1 MLLFIS
7 HNIGSM
13 VFKNKNT
20 LSTFA
25 VGFSFIIATLF
36 IFTDIMVRN
45 RIPTPL
51 FHTIIA
57 CIFIV
62 LATMSFQLKLPKIT
76 RTEALII
83 LIVFMF
89 MMLQSFRYTL
99 GEQMGDSL
107 FIFNIID
114 KNIISENINE
124 LNIHSGMVG
133 SEFEIGLL
141 KSNIPYYFMFS
152 SINYYLTAIVKHMGF
167 SYIPPYTITMWVS
180 NLLFYFMSSIFII
193 NIRRELKPKK
203 IESTLLLILWLG
215 FYTGSI
221 YYNISLAHIVVTM
234 LVMIV
239 AYSIFEFYMY
249 MNSLNKSHLVS
260 LLILLWS
267 FIGYGGTGGMYLIVF
282 SFGLVSVTLLYRSKD
297 AYIQIPILITPLIL
311 YSRSL
316 DLIPISNNILIFS
329 IFLTIVVLIL
339 MNRFELIHKYISILF
354 PVILILV
361 WVLVYFHSKQTIESY
376 TIDFEGFMTPQ
387 GGTDRTQDYFSFN
400 RLDITIRNL
409 IYYMFLLVTLAI
421 KKTRPIGIFI
431 SISLLFFINP
441 WTKPFIL
448 TYFSR
453 SDVYNRIFFTIFNS
467 GTVGIGI
474 ISLHF
479 ISKYINKIT
488 KNILYALLILLLLIP
503 TVEQSF
509 GYFYHTYVP
518 REKDYNIIYK
528 MSNNQIEVLEKMR
541 QIIVIESIQNP
552 RIISQIFGTGM
563 YAPEFS
569 VLGYN
574 VSNQRYGRRYLNQE
588 LYEIFYTPAIPADD
602 GPRLEAPVNK
612 MCSLLVNIEI
622 DFVLFDKNMIV
633 YDKKVGDYLPIYWY
647 IRDCATL
654 IYENDRY
661 SLYRFY
667 FR

>member
-1 MLLFIS
+1 
-7 HNIGSM
+7 
-13 VFKNKNT
+13 
-20 LSTFA
+20 
-25 VGFSFIIATLF
+25 
-36 IFTDIMVRN
+36 
-45 RIPTPL
+45 
-51 FHTIIA
+51 
-57 CIFIV
+57 
-62 LATMSFQLKLPKIT
+62 MSFQLKLPKIT
-76 RTEALII
+76 KTEALII

-107 FIFNIID
+107 YIFNIID

-152 SINYYLTAIVKHMGF
+152 SINYYLTATVEYLGF

-180 NLLFYFMSSIFII
+180 NMLFYFMSSIFII
-193 NIRRELKPKK
+193 NIRRELKPKR

-249 MNSLNKSHLVS
+249 MNSFNKSHLIS

-297 AYIQIPILITPLIL
+297 AYIQIPILTIPLVL
-311 YSRSL
+311 YAKSL
-316 DLIPISNNILIFS
+316 DLIPFSNNVLIVS
-329 IFLTIVVLIL
+329 IFLIIVVLIL
-339 MNRFELIHKYISILF
+339 LYRFELIHKYISILF

-361 WVLVYFHSKQTIESY
+361 WFIVYFYSKQTIESY
-376 TIDFEGFMTPQ
+376 TIDFESFMAPQ
-387 GGTDRTQDYFSFN
+387 GGADRTQDYFSFN

-448 TYFSR
+448 THFSR

-488 KNILYALLILLLLIP
+488 KNVLYALLILLLLIP
-503 TVEQSF
+503 TVEQGF

-528 MSNNQIEVLEKMR
+528 MSNNQIEILEKMR

-574 VSNQRYGRRYLNQE
+574 VSNQRYGRRYLSQE

-602 GPRLEAPVNK
+602 GPRLEAPVKK
-612 MCSLLVNIEI
+612 MCSLLVNSEI
-622 DFVLFDKNMIV
+622 DFVLFDNNMIV
-633 YDKKVGDYLPIYWY
+633 YDEEVEDYLSIDWY
-647 IRDCATL
+647 VRDCATF
-654 IYENDRY
+654 IHENERF